1 MFSFMMI
8 FSLFF
13 VAGWLGRIGAFPRFS
28 AVAAAEVVGMEPG
41 GGPDGVGGA
50 GEVNRVNSEFHGK
63 VLLGS
68 VSAALAWAPV
78 FAFNAYEDTR
88 AA

>member
-1 MFSFMMI
+1 MFSFMII

-13 VAGWLGRIGAFPRFS
+13 VAGWRGCIGAFPRVS
-28 AVAAAEVVGMEPG
+28 AVAAAEVVGAEPG

-63 VLLGS
+63 VLLSS
-68 VSAALAWAPV
+68 VSAAPVLAPV

>member
-13 VAGWLGRIGAFPRFS
+13 VAGWLGRIGAFLCFS
-28 AVAAAEVVGMEPG
+28 AVAAAEVVGAEP

-50 GEVNRVNSEFHGK
+50 AR
-63 VLLGS
+63 
-68 VSAALAWAPV
+68 
-78 FAFNAYEDTR
+78 
-88 AA
+88 